1 MLRNMLAHMCS
12 WYRSLGK
19 DLYLVQIMLD
29 KEHKAEPYIAY
40 VRKLIREGF
49 SGSVTVH
56 LFEGGIRSLTK
67 DSERVI
73 PMRVK
78 ETVKMK

>member
-1 MLRNMLAHMCS
+1 M
-12 WYRSLGK
+12 GG
-19 DLYLVQIMLD
+19 QIVLD
-29 KEHKAEPYIAY
+29 KEHKADRYFEHL
-40 VRKLIREGF
+40 RKLIREGF